1 MNEWIVGGD
10 DVLSRFVISRPAG
23 GGCCSREWI
32 MDGEL
37 VKLFDDKETAIT
49 RCKNLNKQEL
59 RAANMK

>member
-23 GGCCSREWI
+23 GGCCSRQWI

-37 VKLFDDKETAIT
+37 VKVFNDKEEAIAL
-49 RCKNLNKQEL
+49 CKKLNKQEL
-59 RAANMK
+59 RVANMK